1 MSRGLAT
8 FHLPVNVSPL
18 YTLVSF
24 YSSPP
29 ELFLSVFS
37 RVRSPTPTIASH
49 LLVLNLSTISCVCV
63 CVCVC
68 VCFSVSVAL
77 SLSLS
82 LCEAE
87 ECVCCRSSVREMWGE
102 CRQVWG
108 IACES
113 ASAHRSD

>member
-29 ELFLSVFS
+29 KLFLSVFS

-82 LCEAE
+82 LSVKLRN
-87 ECVCCRSSVREMWGE
+87 VCAVDPLSVRCG
-102 CRQVWG
+102 
-108 IACES
+108 
-113 ASAHRSD
+113 ASADRFGV

>member
-24 YSSPP
+24 YLLLSSGA
-29 ELFLSVFS
+29 FLSVFS
-37 RVRSPTPTIASH
+37 GVRFSPPIASH
-49 LLVLNLSTISCVCV
+49 LLVLNLSTISS
-63 CVCVC
+63 VCVC
-68 VCFSVSVAL
+68 VCFSVSVVL

-82 LCEAE
+82 PCEAE
-87 ECVCCRSSVREMWGE
+87 ECVCCRSSVRDMWGE